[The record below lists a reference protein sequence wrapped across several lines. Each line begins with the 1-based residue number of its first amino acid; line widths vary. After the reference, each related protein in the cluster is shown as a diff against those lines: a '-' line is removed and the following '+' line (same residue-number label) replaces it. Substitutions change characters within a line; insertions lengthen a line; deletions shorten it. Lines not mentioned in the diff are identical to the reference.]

1 MNSQELQFI
10 LKMRDEASAII
21 RQHGQ
26 AMRGAGQGAQ
36 DLKNKGDQA
45 TKTLK
50 DMAAQAKDAATA
62 IGGVWASIKT
72 GLATTEAFQTQEL
85 GLAKIGAVAGMSR
98 DELKTFS
105 AEFKELN
112 RNLALIPTDQLLEM
126 EQTLSQMGVAN
137 GDLAKVGDT
146 VAKLGSATGIASD
159 QVAESS
165 ARITSLTGESID
177 TIKQF
182 GDALTF
188 LDAKANTT
196 SAAILETAKNIA
208 QGTTQFNMTSDAV
221 LALATS
227 AANAGINPELMRSAS
242 QRALMELYKGSVN
255 ATQGF
260 KNFLTVTQMTKK
272 EFDDMLA
279 QHPEEV
285 LLRFA
290 EAYGKVV
297 PTGKSEDFLKSLGL
311 NSQEIQTVFGV
322 LQTKTTEARGYLDDL
337 KKSMD
342 AGNLDRRYGDL
353 AKTQANDAAALAKAW
368 NEVKVAIGDAVS
380 PLVSPA
386 LKIAANVLR
395 SMADD
400 FNAMPSP
407 IRAAIGSAILLGPA
421 ILSAGAAVRSLKAL
435 LLGSSGL
442 ASSILG
448 ARAAMV
454 TAGTAAG
461 GAAGTA
467 AGVAAAT
474 RLQKALSVAKFAV
487 KVLVYYELAKEA
499 GKAIGGLID
508 QNASKGTVQ
517 KLVDFRDNTWVGNRI
532 RDAGNW
538 MGIETP
544 QQKAKRE
551 AAERKKSGG
560 KPGTSTPGQPKP
572 VDSPLGFD
580 PNDILGGDS
589 KSGGGGGS
597 SAADK
602 IKAAREAMAA
612 LTQEY
617 ARQREDAMALTAEDK
632 LHLEITRA
640 RLDYEK
646 EHGKLSDKQVES
658 LRTQIT
664 LAAQAKTDMA
674 FEERS
679 RALDYELTST
689 KALSAVDR
697 DRLEVTK
704 AMVEFQ
710 RENGKLSEEQAKS
723 LADKMMAIRQ
733 AARFESL
740 KGQLDPIGTASK
752 QLRDDLATLHAEM
765 GNMAPQEYTRMLGML
780 LENAREAVDPV
791 GAMVAHLREEVRL
804 AGLTGIERDK
814 EARSTTML
822 NDLRRKGVT
831 ITQELVAAV
840 KEYSEAMSEADF
852 KGSTGIQGW
861 INAVGTFREGLGQ
874 LQGDAVQSL
883 SDGITGA
890 LLGEKD
896 AMRNALQGLAREGVQ
911 FGVNQLLKGGLGAI
925 FGNPQ
930 QKELDRANGALG
942 KIDAIAGQTLQTA
955 MATVNAQT
963 VTLTGAGIADL
974 LGAGKGGALSGGIQ
988 LPDLSQGLLAPANDN
1003 LQQQL
1008 PQGAAKVDEL
1018 GTAIEGLQGPI
1029 SNVTSGLGGLGGTLS
1044 GLLNSLLGGGGG
1056 GGAGSLISS
1065 GLKLAGV
1072 FHSGGEPGNPID
1084 GHRLVSA
1091 HMFRNAPRHHTGLGT
1106 SEYAAILK
1114 RGERVLTAND
1124 NSRTKSMLTSMAAQL
1139 EQQRAAAVSGGQ
1151 GGPRAV
1157 TQNISMNV
1165 KAADANSFNRSRGQ
1179 IAAQMS
1185 GELARQA
1192 RRNG

>member
-1 MNSQELQFI
+1 MNNQELQFI

-26 AMRGAGQGAQ
+26 AMRGAGQGASE
-36 DLKNKGDQA
+36 LKRQGDGA
-45 TKTLK
+45 AKSLK

-62 IGGVWASIKT
+62 VAGVWASVKSAM
-72 GLATTEAFQTQEL
+72 ATTEAFQNYEL
-85 GLAKIGAVAGMSR
+85 GIAKIGAVAGMTSA
-98 DELKTFS
+98 EINKFS
-105 AEFKELN
+105 GEFKELN
-112 RNLALIPTDQLLEM
+112 RNLSLIPTDQLLEM

-146 VAKLGSATGIASD
+146 VAKLGSATGIAAD
-159 QVAESS
+159 TVAESS

-177 TIKQF
+177 TIKDF

-196 SAAILETAKNIA
+196 SSAILETAKNIA

-242 QRALMELYKGSVN
+242 QRTLMELYKGSVN

-272 EFDDMLA
+272 EFDDMLK

-322 LQTKTTEARGYLDDL
+322 LQTKTQEARGYLADL
-337 KKSMD
+337 ANDQQK
-342 AGNLDRRYGDL
+342 GNLDRRYGDL
-353 AKTQANDAAALAKAW
+353 AKTQAADAAALAKAW
-368 NEVKVAIGDAVS
+368 DEVKIAIGDAVS

-407 IRAAIGSAILLGPA
+407 IRAAIGSAVLLGPA

-508 QNASKGTVQ
+508 QNASKSTVQ
-517 KLVDFRDNTWVGNRI
+517 SLVNFRDNTWVGNRI

-544 QQKAKRE
+544 QQKAQRE
-551 AAERKKSGG
+551 AAERKKGGG
-560 KPGTSTPGQPKP
+560 KPAPGQPKP
-572 VDSPLGFD
+572 APDPNQPLGFD
-580 PNDILGGDS
+580 PNDILSGDK
-589 KSGGGGGS
+589 KSGSGK

-602 IKAAREAMAA
+602 IKEAREALQA
-612 LTQEY
+612 LSQEY
-617 ARQREDAMALTAEDK
+617 TRQREDAMALTAEDK

-646 EHGKLSDKQVES
+646 EHGKLSEKQVES

-664 LAAQAKTDMA
+664 LAQQAKTDMA

-689 KALSAVDR
+689 KNLSAVDR

-710 RENGKLSEEQAKS
+710 RENGKLSEEQAQS
-723 LADKMMAIRQ
+723 MAGKMMAIRQ
-733 AARFESL
+733 AARFETL

-765 GNMAPQEYTRMLGML
+765 GNMAPQEYTRMLGLL

-791 GAMVAHLREEVRL
+791 GAMVTHLREEVRL
-804 AGLTGIERDK
+804 AGLKGIERDK
-814 EARSTTML
+814 EARSTNML

-840 KEYSEAMSEADF
+840 KEYSDAMSEADF

-896 AMRNALQGLAREGVQ
+896 ALRSALQGLAREGVQ
-911 FGVNQLLKGGLGAI
+911 FGVNQLLKGGLGAL

-930 QKELDRANGALG
+930 QKELNRADAALG

-963 VTLTGAGIADL
+963 VTLNGADIGNL
-974 LGAGKGGALSGGIQ
+974 LGAGVGGPLAGGVQ
-988 LPDLSQGLLAPANDN
+988 LPDLGGLGAANDN

-1008 PQGAAKVDEL
+1008 PRGADEVDDL
-1018 GTAIEGLQGPI
+1018 GRAIEGLTGPI
-1029 SNVTSGLGGLGGTLS
+1029 SNVKGGLGGLSATLG
-1044 GLLNSLLGGGGG
+1044 GLLTSLLGGGGG
-1056 GGAGSLISS
+1056 GGAGGILSA
-1065 GLKLAGV
+1065 GLKVAGV
-1072 FHSGGEPGNPID
+1072 FHSGGEPGSPID
-1084 GHRLVSA
+1084 GYRALPASL
-1091 HMFRNAPRHHTGLGT
+1091 FRGAPRHHDGLGT

-1124 NSRTKSMLTSMAAQL
+1124 NARTKQTLTAMAAQL
-1139 EQQRAAAVSGGQ
+1139 EQQQRASVQSGGMS
-1151 GGPRAV
+1151 GPRAV
-1157 TQNISMNV
+1157 TQNISMQV
-1165 KAADANSFNRSRGQ
+1165 KANDANSFNRSRGQ